1 MQSDKTTQMQ
11 SEKSLNDPE
20 NRIQADRD
28 KSAEFLAELKFLER
42 RACWRGSYGH
52 KIEN

>member
-11 SEKSLNDPE
+11 SEKSLNGRE
-20 NRIQADRD
+20 KRIEADLD
-28 KSAEFLAELKFLER
+28 KSAEFLAELNFLER